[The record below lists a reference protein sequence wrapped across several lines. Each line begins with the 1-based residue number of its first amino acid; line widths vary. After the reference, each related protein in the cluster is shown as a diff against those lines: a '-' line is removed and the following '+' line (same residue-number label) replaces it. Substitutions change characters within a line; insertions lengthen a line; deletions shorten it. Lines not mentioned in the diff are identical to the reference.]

1 LKVQVDVPDALFWR
15 LAGAAEDAGL
25 RVDQWLVNL
34 ATTFEGRDDDEA
46 TGVAV
51 RWRRGLCDAD
61 VARELG
67 WTNLRAATVRRELG
81 LPANKRRRVR

>member
-25 RVDQWLVNL
+25 RVDQWLVKV
-34 ATTFEGRDDDEA
+34 ASSFEAPDDEA
-46 TGVAV
+46 AGVAV